1 MVPRHKLP
9 KSIPLHGQKLN
20 YISNVCE
27 LEDHVGENK
36 WSLNWLTK
44 LGPAKKTPLASFPN
58 HLLKNA
64 KSNPRFPMA
73 CHLAMNMQSE
83 TPLG

>member
-1 MVPRHKLP
+1 
-9 KSIPLHGQKLN
+9 
-20 YISNVCE
+20 